1 MYLVFG
7 FRARLVRISS
17 QRGVGEYISCP
28 EIRTDHTFHSL
39 KVRYCEDL
47 GVTANQASTLY
58 TFFGVASA
66 LVRVLAGRFFDISR
80 TNPLYALQL
89 AMAVSGISTLLM
101 PLAPSYGW
109 LVLYSIMYGL
119 ADGGMGCAT
128 FVIPAKLL
136 SEEERA
142 MGMAIFQT
150 VTYTSC
156 AGGSPLAG
164 KVRARYPGST
174 SVNNR
179 PRGWGG
185 WGASREWHRGEGR
198 QTFFKWFVWGFYQR
212 RRFPPDLKHIQGTVH
227 LVNPF
232 TPKFKKC
239 ILPTFL
245 KKIV

>member
-1 MYLVFG
+1 MFG

-101 PLAPSYGW
+101 PLAPSYDW
-109 LVLYSIMYGL
+109 LVLYAIMYGL

-179 PRGWGG
+179 PRGWG
-185 WGASREWHRGEGR
+185 WGVGVGVVVRRKPRMAQGRGSPNFLQMIRLGILRMTSVSTGSKAHSRDC
-198 QTFFKWFVWGFYQR
+198 TSS
-212 RRFPPDLKHIQGTVH
+212 
-227 LVNPF
+227 
-232 TPKFKKC
+232 
-239 ILPTFL
+239 
-245 KKIV
+245 